1 MTEIVE
7 VYRNLHKDCWSVRDS
22 KTRLVISHVDYIHLQ
37 NATLVVRPAGREK
50 VLREK
55 RKNVHAF
62 IKGTVAA
69 CPKNSG
75 QMNCRYIESFEREP
89 WPIESRAASPILSVS
104 CPNTDAKQITYNPY
118 RNESFVLQATG
129 KPITH
134 ADNVYLNNQGKAF
147 I

>member
-1 MTEIVE
+1 MAITRRQVE

-75 QMNCRYIESFEREP
+75 QMNCRYIESFEMPR
-89 WPIESRAASPILSVS
+89 SPVLSVS

-118 RNESFVLQATG
+118 RNESFVLQPTG

-134 ADNVYLNNQGKAF
+134 ADHVYLNNQGKAF
-147 I
+147 ITA